1 MVEGRDRRRVVLS
14 QQEQRVWE
22 DVQRFWTTTAEEP
35 AYDEWPTDFRPA
47 TVHPDPVAA
56 PVWAVVGLRIG
67 IVLVLLGVVVPGLVV
82 TVASAVG
89 WGLRRFLRGPVAEKL
104 AELTLPVTSEE
115 PATRAAGP

>member
-1 MVEGRDRRRVVLS
+1 MLS
-14 QQEQRVWE
+14 RQEERVWE

-56 PVWAVVGLRIG
+56 PVWAVVGLRVG
-67 IVLVLLGVVVPGLVV
+67 IVLVLLGVVVPGLVL

-89 WGLRRFLRGPVAEKL
+89 WRMRRFLHGPVGEKL
-104 AELTLPVTSEE
+104 ADLTLPVTGEE
-115 PATRAAGP
+115 PATRAARS